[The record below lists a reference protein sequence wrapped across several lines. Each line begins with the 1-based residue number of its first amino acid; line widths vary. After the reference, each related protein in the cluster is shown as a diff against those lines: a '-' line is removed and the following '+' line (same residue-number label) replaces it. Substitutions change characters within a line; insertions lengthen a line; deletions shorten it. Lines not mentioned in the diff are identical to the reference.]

1 MSMWIIIFGT
11 VSVVLD
17 VIALFIIYRYNQLND
32 VYDDTIIE
40 IDELVDQ
47 FNEYSVLLD
56 RVEQSDIL
64 IFDPMITDLVNQGK
78 LLRDQVEKANLNLK
92 DVVEEEK

>member
-1 MSMWIIIFGT
+1 MSMWLIIFGT

>member
-1 MSMWIIIFGT
+1 MSIWFIIFAT

-32 VYDDTIIE
+32 IHDDTVE
-40 IDELVDQ
+40 EVDELVEQ
-47 FNEYSVLLD
+47 FSEYSQLLD

-78 LLRDQVEKANLNLK
+78 LLKDQIEKADFNLK